1 MYKKILVATDGSD
14 LSGQAVDHAVQLARL
29 AGAELY
35 ALTVI
40 APAQVSY
47 WEGTTR
53 YQMQDSSRIDDQNEE
68 IGRKIAQT
76 VKERAAGQG
85 LTAHAITVKSEM
97 IAESIVSAAEKYQCD
112 VIVMASHG
120 RRGINRILLG
130 NETLNV
136 LTQSKIPVLVLR

>member
-14 LSGQAVDHAVQLARL
+14 LSAKAVDHATRLARL
-29 AGAELY
+29 SGAELF
-35 ALTVI
+35 ALTII
-40 APAQVSY
+40 APTQVSY
-47 WEGTTR
+47 WDGTTR

-68 IGRKIAQT
+68 IGRRIAQN
-76 VKERAAGQG
+76 VKETATAQG
-85 LTAHAITVKSEM
+85 VQAHAITIKSDM
-97 IAESIVSAAEKYQCD
+97 IAESIVAAAEKYECD

-136 LTQSKIPVLVLR
+136 LTQSKTPVLVLR

>member
-14 LSGQAVDHAVQLARL
+14 LSAQAVEHAIQLARL
-29 AGAELY
+29 SGGELY

-53 YQMQDSSRIDDQNEE
+53 YQMKDSSRIDDENEE
-68 IGRKIAQT
+68 IGRKIAQSA
-76 VKERAAGQG
+76 KEKATAQG
-85 LTAHAITVKSEM
+85 LSAHAITVKSDM
-97 IAESIVSAAEKYQCD
+97 IAESIVSAAEKYECD

-136 LTQSKIPVLVLR
+136 LTQSKTPVLVLR